1 MLLLVFALAAQVD
14 TSTLNANIG
23 GLARL
28 SLSSTTLT
36 FPDADPDTVP
46 LVTGVPAP
54 LTISAKSRASQ
65 GMTVTLT
72 VRANDDLR
80 SGVNTISADMITW
93 TASGAGFVGGTLSSA
108 AARTVATWA
117 GSGVRTGTQTY
128 TFQNRWTYPTGTYT
142 LTMTYTL
149 SAP

>member
-1 MLLLVFALAAQVD
+1 MLLLVLSLVAQVD

-46 LVTGVPAP
+46 IISGVPSP
-54 LTISAKSRASQ
+54 LTITAKARAGQ

-72 VRANDDLR
+72 VRANNDLR
-80 SGVNTISADMITW
+80 SGVNTIPAGMISW
-93 TASGAGFVGGTLSSA
+93 TASGAGFVGGTLSST
-108 AARTVATWA
+108 AARTVASWA

-128 TFQNRWTYPTGTYT
+128 AFQNRWTYPTGTYT